1 MTKNEV
7 INIIKNSKRK
17 YFNVSVGG
25 RIVPMR
31 LEIHEYYGREYIFGG
46 TENSFTFEVTYNGYS
61 NWDSVTPMEGK
72 KRVNVGKNL

>member
-1 MTKNEV
+1 MTQSEV
-7 INIIKNSKRK
+7 INIIKNSKTK

-31 LEIHEYYGREYIFGG
+31 LEIHKCYSKECIFGAS
-46 TENSFTFEVTYNGYS
+46 ENSFNFKVTHNGYS
-61 NWDSVTPMEGK
+61 NWNSVTPMENK